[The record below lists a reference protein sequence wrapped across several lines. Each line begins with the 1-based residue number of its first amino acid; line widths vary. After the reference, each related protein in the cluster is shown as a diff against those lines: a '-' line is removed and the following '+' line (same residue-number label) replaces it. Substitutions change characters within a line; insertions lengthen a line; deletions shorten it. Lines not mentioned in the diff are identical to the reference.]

1 MWACACIPF
10 FVMELLH
17 LVGFGILAAMQQFV
31 YVLEVVR
38 GSGFVRVHFAQT
50 AGAAQRKAS
59 KFVVGGSWIETGQSG
74 LPLRLLHGEQE
85 LARVVRETVDY
96 G

>member
-1 MWACACIPF
+1 MW
-10 FVMELLH
+10 VLVSQLLPPEPSI
-17 LVGFGILAAMQQFV
+17 LVAMQQFV

-38 GSGFVRVHFAQT
+38 GSGYIRAHFAQT
-50 AGAAQRKAS
+50 AGAAQRRAS
-59 KFVVGGSWIETGQSG
+59 RSVAGGVWVETGEAGQ
-74 LPLRLLHGEQE
+74 PLRLLDGQRE